1 MGAFSLI
8 VVINLLNRSSCVR
21 SAAMAHM
28 LKKKTDPTPF
38 ELEVGKIFE
47 KTELGLAHLYFNSAK
62 EIELAEGRKVA
73 VIYFPMPLIE
83 EWKKVL
89 NKVVNEFE
97 KKLQGRQVFFVG
109 NRTILKKEKRGM
121 FKPKGLQK
129 RPRNRTLFAVYD
141 EILADLVRP
150 ALIVGKRTNYTTG
163 GTFIRVFLS
172 KQHHNALESR
182 VDTISAL
189 YKKLTNRTV
198 YFSFDN

>member
-1 MGAFSLI
+1 MG
-8 VVINLLNRSSCVR
+8 RSSCVR
-21 SAAMAHM
+21 SSAMAHM

-89 NKVVNEFE
+89 NK
-97 KKLQGRQVFFVG
+97 
-109 NRTILKKEKRGM
+109 EKRGM

-129 RPRNRTLFAVYD
+129 RPSNRTLFAVYD
-141 EILADLVRP
+141 EILAD
-150 ALIVGKRTNYTTG
+150 
-163 GTFIRVFLS
+163 
-172 KQHHNALESR
+172 
-182 VDTISAL
+182 
-189 YKKLTNRTV
+189 
-198 YFSFDN
+198 